1 MREISEG
8 AKLASRVDG
17 LRETYSKVEQDLEKY
32 RTATLEAIGKEIKDL
47 DEKKNVLSDE
57 IKVMQRKYDRMMP
70 EISTKRTELAQF
82 EKSLKA
88 WEKKLEKKD
97 ESSELMELD
106 VMEAKQKAELSLS
119 VQQDN
124 ERITANLL
132 MQADKRNKEAHQT
145 LETARAVREK
155 AESDKKDTEAE
166 MSLREFSIKS
176 KETELSNMELKLI
189 TDRKALEVEKVQVA
203 DQRATLARAM
213 QRLKE
218 GRQA

>member
-47 DEKKNVLSDE
+47 DGKKNVLSDE

-97 ESSELMELD
+97 EASELMELD
-106 VMEAKQKAELSLS
+106 VMEAKQKSELSFS

-132 MQADKRNKEAHQT
+132 TQADKRNKEAQQT
-145 LETARAVREK
+145 LETARAIREVAYSK
-155 AESDKKDTEAE
+155 KHDAEEE
-166 MSLREFSIKS
+166 ISLREFSIKS
-176 KETELSNMELKLI
+176 KETDLLKKEMELEAK
-189 TDRKALEVEKVQVA
+189 EKELNIEQIRVK
-203 DQRATLARAM
+203 DQRETLQRAL

-218 GRQA
+218 GRHA